1 MVVEEIDKVVVKQE
15 EQILIRIGD
24 LKANFDAV
32 ELKKIKTLLGSR
44 FSSMN

>member
-1 MVVEEIDKVVVKQE
+1 MVVEEIDGVIVKQE
-15 EQILIRIGD
+15 EQIVIRIGE
-24 LKANFDAV
+24 LKANLDAV